1 MLRILGGTVLPAT
14 VLLSAV
20 AGLATTPAA
29 IAASSP
35 AASQREIELRT
46 AVAKLRRGLTEAEV
60 REKMKGFV
68 EESGKIYYGGTGHS
82 RLYLALPGK
91 RQLWLDLGDAVD
103 DYKVVIVG
111 RIEPKQ
117 PWLRYDGDS
126 IVVANP
132 THYF

>member
-1 MLRILGGTVLPAT
+1 MLRFLGGT
-14 VLLSAV
+14 LLLAAV
-20 AGLATTPAA
+20 AGLVMTPA
-29 IAASSP
+29 IFAASSP

-46 AVAKLRRGLTEAEV
+46 AVAKLRRGMTEAEV

-68 EESGKIYYGGTGHS
+68 DDSGKIYYGGTGHS
-82 RLYLALPGK
+82 RLYLSLPGK
-91 RQLWLDLGDAVD
+91 RQLWLDLGGAVD
-103 DYKVVIVG
+103 DYKVVIIG